1 MAKAKKVAPKKVP
14 TKSSLKVATKSV
26 PTKKTSSAPSKKP
39 VAPKKPVAVS
49 TISKNAPNAIF
60 NIEEI
65 NNLINAVNH
74 SNVNELKLEKGDFK
88 ITIRQGGS
96 VVVSQAAP
104 QVVHA
109 APVTAAPTAPV
120 AAPAPAPA
128 PTAPTAEVV
137 ADNLITIKSPMIG
150 TFYRSSGPGKPV
162 FVNVGDEIKEGQ
174 VLCIV
179 EAMKL
184 FNEIESEISGK
195 IVKVLVDDASPI
207 EYDQP
212 LFLVQP

>member
-1 MAKAKKVAPKKVP
+1 MATAKKAN
-14 TKSSLKVATKSV
+14 S
-26 PTKKTSSAPSKKP
+26 KP
-39 VAPKKPVAVS
+39 VAKPSRNVPASKKISPTPNKVS
-49 TISKNAPNAIF
+49 PAPNKVSVTKPAEKLPSPIF
-60 NIEEI
+60 NIGEI
-65 NNLINAVNH
+65 NDLINAVNH

-88 ITIRQGGS
+88 ITIRQGGTVISTTNQVIQSAPAAPS
-96 VVVSQAAP
+96 VAAPAPQAA
-104 QVVHA
+104 
-109 APVTAAPTAPV
+109 APV
-120 AAPAPAPA
+120 AAPPVA
-128 PTAPTAEVV
+128 

-150 TFYRSSGPGKPV
+150 TFYRSSGPGKPL
-162 FVNVGDEIKEGQ
+162 FVNVGDEIREGQ

-195 IVKVLVDDASPI
+195 IVKILADDASPV

>member
-1 MAKAKKVAPKKVP
+1 MAKAKKVVPKKVL
-14 TKSSLKVATKSV
+14 TKSSSKVASKSV
-26 PTKKTSSAPSKKP
+26 PTKTISSAPAKKTI
-39 VAPKKPVAVS
+39 APKKSVPVA

-88 ITIRQGGS
+88 ITIRQGGT
-96 VVVSQAAP
+96 VVMSQAP
-104 QVVHA
+104 QAIHQA
-109 APVTAAPTAPV
+109 IAPVHNAPAPV
-120 AAPAPAPA
+120 AVA
-128 PTAPTAEVV
+128 PTPTPVAEVT

-150 TFYRSSGPGKPV
+150 TFYRSAGPGKPL
-162 FVNVGDEIKEGQ
+162 FINVGDDIKEGQ

>member
-120 AAPAPAPA
+120 AAPAPAP
-128 PTAPTAEVV
+128 TAPTAEVV

>member
-14 TKSSLKVATKSV
+14 TKSSLTVAKKSV
-26 PTKKTSSAPSKKP
+26 PTKKTSSAPSKKT
-39 VAPKKPVAVS
+39 VATKKPVAVS

-109 APVTAAPTAPV
+109 APVTAAPAPTAPV
-120 AAPAPAPA
+120 AAPAP
-128 PTAPTAEVV
+128 TTPTAEVV

>member
-120 AAPAPAPA
+120 AAPAPAP
-128 PTAPTAEVV
+128 TAPIAEVV

>member
-1 MAKAKKVAPKKVP
+1 MAKAKK
-14 TKSSLKVATKSV
+14 AT
-26 PTKKTSSAPSKKP
+26 PKP
-39 VAPKKPVAVS
+39 VAPKKAAPKVIAKKAVTTPKVAIATVAP
-49 TISKNAPNAIF
+49 KNAPNAIF
-60 NIEEI
+60 NIDEI

-88 ITIRQGGS
+88 ITIRQGGT
-96 VVVSQAAP
+96 VVMSQAAP
-104 QVVHA
+104 QQMVQQVSA
-109 APVTAAPTAPV
+109 PAPVASAPV
-120 AAPAPAPA
+120 AAPVAAAPV
-128 PTAPTAEVV
+128 AEVV

-150 TFYRSSGPGKPV
+150 TFYRSAGPGKPV

-184 FNEIESEISGK
+184 FNEIESEMSGK